1 MNILDPSGRKAAE
14 QGSLAARK
22 GSLDGATVG
31 LLNSTKR
38 NSDILLAAIG
48 MELREQYGVKEV
60 VERAKPT
67 FSLPVPAKLA
77 DELAEKCDYVIA
89 GVGD

>member
-1 MNILDPSGRKAAE
+1 MNILDPSGRRRAE
-14 QGSLAARK
+14 QGTLAPRK

-38 NSDILLAAIG
+38 NSDILLTAIG
-48 MELREQYGVKEV
+48 MELREQYGVKDV
-60 VERAKPT
+60 IERTKPT
-67 FSLPVPAKLA
+67 FSLPVPALLA
-77 DELAEKCDYVIA
+77 DEMAEKCDYVIT

>member
-1 MNILDPSGRKAAE
+1 MNLLDPSGRKAAE
-14 QGSLAARK
+14 QGTLASRK

-67 FSLPVPAKLA
+67 FSLPVPSALA

>member
-1 MNILDPSGRKAAE
+1 MNILDPSGRKPAE
-14 QGSLAARK
+14 MGTLAPRK
-22 GSLDGATVG
+22 GTLDGATVG

-48 MELREQYGVKEV
+48 MELREQYGVKAV
-60 VERAKPT
+60 IERSKPT
-67 FSLPVPAKLA
+67 FSLPVPAPLA
-77 DELAEKCDYVIA
+77 DELAEECDYIVT

>member
-14 QGSLAARK
+14 QGTLAPRK

-38 NSDILLAAIG
+38 NSDILLVEIG
-48 MELREQYGVKEV
+48 MQLREQYGVKEV
-60 VERAKPT
+60 VERSKPT
-67 FSLPVPAKLA
+67 FSLPIPSKMA